1 MNDQRKR
8 SAEEIEADIARARLE
23 LTSTV
28 DELSD
33 RLDPRAQLD
42 AARSAATAK
51 AQTFAGDVKKGEP
64 KAVAIVGGA
73 LAFIGLMIVGA
84 ARRGR

>member
-1 MNDQRKR
+1 MNEQRKR

-28 DELSD
+28 EELSD
-33 RLDPRAQLD
+33 RLDPRAQVD
-42 AARSAATAK
+42 AVRTAATAK

-64 KAVAIVGGA
+64 KAVAIAGGVV
-73 LAFIGLMIVGA
+73 AFVGLMIVGA